1 VRKKAT
7 SRRHSPW
14 IECSV
19 CERNRT
25 EVEAGEINE
34 VSAGQELR
42 SRRSDGPQRSTSAAP
57 GRRSMAFVRVGK
69 FKAQSEAAAELCR
82 IYETEAIPAIRAAG
96 GNVSAVLLR
105 QHQQPDTFLAI
116 TIWKTSA
123 DAESYEKSGT
133 AAQMVNK
140 IRHAFAGPP
149 TLTTYD
155 AYGI

>member
-1 VRKKAT
+1 
-7 SRRHSPW
+7 
-14 IECSV
+14 
-19 CERNRT
+19 
-25 EVEAGEINE
+25 
-34 VSAGQELR
+34 
-42 SRRSDGPQRSTSAAP
+42 
-57 GRRSMAFVRVGK
+57 MAFVRVGE
-69 FKAQSEAAAELCR
+69 FKAKSEATAELCR